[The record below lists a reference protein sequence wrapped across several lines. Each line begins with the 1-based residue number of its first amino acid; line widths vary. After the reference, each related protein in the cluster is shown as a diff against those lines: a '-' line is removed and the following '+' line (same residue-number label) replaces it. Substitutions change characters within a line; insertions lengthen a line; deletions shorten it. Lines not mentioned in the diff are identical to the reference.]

1 MSWIS
6 SLTICYGKYVYR
18 VWTLKMYNIISR
30 LFSRITTKIKI
41 KLIYMRTIFPEL
53 LYDNHTVF
61 EFNTRLFLINLH
73 TQLFEEDNMLYVYYG
88 FFYSLL
94 YPTLFAWWMFS
105 QSYNLYFFFYPF
117 FFLFCFFFV
126 FRIQFSLRWTS
137 HDENS
142 TVIKCAFILLLVLD
156 GQIFWSLK
164 LKTSFH

>member
-88 FFYSLL
+88 FF
-94 YPTLFAWWMFS
+94 LFTFV
-105 QSYNLYFFFYPF
+105 SYFVCMMNVFTKLQFVFFFYPF
-117 FFLFCFFFV
+117 FFYFVLFSYSGYS
-126 FRIQFSLRWTS
+126 FRS
-137 HDENS
+137 DELH
-142 TVIKCAFILLLVLD
+142 TMKIRR
-156 GQIFWSLK
+156 
-164 LKTSFH
+164 